1 MILNKG
7 IVSGFTAWSGN
18 LGESSVERLVDWPS
32 NQDVEQHREEDD
44 GHSGGDGDEDH
55 LAALAG
61 DGEGC
66 WKGQKQQ
73 VESGVNSFLKR
84 TPITL
89 RHTSAQYISF
99 DKLFW

>member
-1 MILNKG
+1 MD
-7 IVSGFTAWSGN
+7 
-18 LGESSVERLVDWPS
+18 RPS

-66 WKGQKQQ
+66 CKGQKQQ
-73 VESGVNSFLKR
+73 VNSILIGK
-84 TPITL
+84 PITL
-89 RHTSAQYISF
+89 CHTSAQYISC

>member
-1 MILNKG
+1 MD
-7 IVSGFTAWSGN
+7 
-18 LGESSVERLVDWPS
+18 RPS

-44 GHSGGDGDEDH
+44 GHGGGDGDEDH

-73 VESGVNSFLKR
+73 VKSDVNSFLIRK
-84 TPITL
+84 PITL
-89 RHTSAQYISF
+89 RHTSVQYISG
-99 DKLFW
+99 DKLF